1 MATTTSRSRTGGN
14 EKKGRS
20 SATKTT
26 TFSVRLTKEE
36 KGLLKRAAER
46 EDTTATQFL
55 KSAALTKAA
64 HVDNMN
70 TETSFNFDALRDR
83 IISLLYDDFPKE
95 FLAKLTPT
103 ADADWKRSL
112 QEFARDFEENLEEE
126 VPVMPSDDETNY
138 AAVTRFEYD
147 VKGFND
153 AFGGLTS
160 LTQESSGVEFEELS
174 DPSTTTLWLSID
186 ECPDELRDPDHHCH
200 GEPGYSGAPLAAPV
214 IRDQRKPLSPEEA
227 RQLRDAVRFGGVEF
241 IKDLLDH
248 ALERYELTVNT
259 DSEPAAPDP
268 IDPDKFG

>member
-20 SATKTT
+20 SATKT

-83 IISLLYDDFPKE
+83 IIALLYDDFPKE

-103 ADADWKRSL
+103 ADADWKRRC
-112 QEFARDFEENLEEE
+112 QEFARDIDENEP
-126 VPVMPSDDETNY
+126 PVMPIDDGANY
-138 AAVTRFEYD
+138 AAVRRRDSDGDDF
-147 VKGFND
+147 VKGQ
-153 AFGGLTS
+153 GHTLTD
-160 LTQESSGVEFEELS
+160 LTQSRSGVVFEELC
-174 DPSTTTLWLSID
+174 DPSTETKVWLSID
-186 ECPDELRDPDHHCH
+186 ECPEELLDENTTCDPSF
-200 GEPGYSGAPLAAPV
+200 EGAPQAAPV
-214 IRDQRKPLSPEEA
+214 IRDERERLSPEET
-227 RQLRDAVRFGGVEF
+227 RQLRDAVRFGRVEF

-248 ALERYELTVNT
+248 AEEVYKRVFT
-259 DSEPAAPDP
+259 DPYTLFQRRRPDP